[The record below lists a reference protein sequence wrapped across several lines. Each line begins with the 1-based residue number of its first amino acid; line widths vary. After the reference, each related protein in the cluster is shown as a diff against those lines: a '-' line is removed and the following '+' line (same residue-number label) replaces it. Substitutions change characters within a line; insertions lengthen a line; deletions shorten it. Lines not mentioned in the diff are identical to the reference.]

1 MLKGTMM
8 STKTDFKQHTYLNE
22 SEQRIRLM
30 LEYLRNE
37 PEGIKRAE
45 LTEMCGIPT
54 GSSGGVVLRLH
65 NAGLIRVVEL
75 PKGGR
80 YRGRAPHLI
89 IPTEKLLD
97 MTIDEAMEEVAKT
110 YGHRPG
116 RRGSTSTKASTKAA
130 TEDST
135 KSTGKAPDK
144 ALQKVVVTRH
154 NALVDYM
161 RETGLIDETTPV
173 YHHVRASMI
182 AGKHVF
188 GALPLHLMAVAAKV
202 TVIPL
207 RNLPYHLR
215 GQELTI
221 EEVRMYAGPPV
232 TYEVRE
238 VGMEN

>member
-1 MLKGTMM
+1 MLKGNRMM
-8 STKTDFKQHTYLNE
+8 AKTDFTQHTYLNE
-22 SEQRIRLM
+22 TEQRIRLM
-30 LEYLRNE
+30 LEYLRAE
-37 PEGIKRAE
+37 PEGVKRVE
-45 LTEMCGIPT
+45 LLEMCGIPNGSAT
-54 GSSGGVVLRLH
+54 GVILRLH
-65 NAGLIRVVEL
+65 NAGLIRVLEL

-80 YRGRAPHLI
+80 YRGRAPHLV

-97 MTIDEAMEEVAKT
+97 MTLDEAMEEVAKT
-110 YGHRPG
+110 YGKRPG
-116 RRGSTSTKASTKAA
+116 RRGSTSTKSPTKAPDKAPTKAPTKAA
-130 TEDST
+130 
-135 KSTGKAPDK
+135 DK

-161 RETGLIDETTPV
+161 REIGLIDETTPV
-173 YHHVRASMI
+173 YQHVRASMI
-182 AGKHVF
+182 EGKHVL

-215 GQELTI
+215 GQELSL